1 MENIYGQDD
10 ALTRNSI
17 ADIPSGYAED
27 AGNTLYSW
35 LGSLWRS
42 IHQGDDMVRGLQ
54 KSRGMLLAQLYLDLL
69 ETAKLQ
75 DRNGVPVFH
84 RELWHPIVIRRSQ
97 RDKAQEN
104 MLVMGVE
111 AKLGPQTEQQPYG
124 IGTVLKMGRLANY
137 ADFVTYPITKNIV
150 GMSTTIVDNIINP
163 TVVMHYDNGDG
174 TGDFE
179 FRNNSI
185 IFPKELDPLAAN
197 SAFDKYDLPNLTLED
212 PQDPTSP
219 MISDVEAVLWASD
232 VLIDKNY
239 IAEHLSYPLGVDAPS
254 SDVVKRIINAA
265 WSSIASGLTPELLRT
280 FMAAMLNIPVIQH
293 DQETIVDINSSSDAQ
308 VVYTDKGM
316 YRVSPKATLRKGL
329 HAGSVLSK
337 GDLLDESLRIYPFL
351 SKYITDI
358 SSIGHDFDT
367 TGQQYEGVWGKGRSG
382 AIWWSNYPAEGLG
395 VDSDEV
401 WLSALEFIPATAEPK
416 QELYARIFLDD
427 DSVVVSEKSVWA
439 GGVPAV
445 FHFQNGVRLIRG
457 DQDIPRYYHVDLAS
471 SPQADSAEVRLKV
484 RNTMIQTGAIFRRVV
499 TPVFR
504 TVVSSHSP
512 IDVGFSV
519 PVQQDIPSVIMPPS
533 VLRVRTQYGIY
544 AVWGEVEVKAADDN
558 PAHLYFDLGGINE
571 DTAAFWQ
578 ETWRNAEQAGVSMA
592 SILGGG
598 VGAMISPVRF
608 FLKNFVGAN
617 TIFVVIDRSQLE
629 DISLVRDPM
638 FFGMLSS
645 VVPSAVRLF
654 LVEHRAVGDDDKME
668 LETATEDTFLAAT
681 LPEVVEHVSAPQ
693 IPGQKVDGAYFED
706 RVMMKFV
713 RPAPEKVRIRKEEV

>member
-17 ADIPSGYAED
+17 AEIPSGYAED

-54 KSRGMLLAQLYLDLL
+54 KSRGMRLAQLYLDLL
-69 ETAKLQ
+69 EAAKLQ
-75 DRNGVPVFH
+75 DRNGAPVFH

-111 AKLGPQTEQQPYG
+111 AQLGPQTEPQPYG

-137 ADFVTYPITKNIV
+137 ADFVTYPITQNIV

-174 TGDFE
+174 TCDFE

-185 IFPKELDPLAAN
+185 IFPKELDPLAED

-212 PQDPTSP
+212 PEDPNSP

-254 SDVVKRIINAA
+254 SAVVKRIINAA

-280 FMAAMLNIPVIQH
+280 FMAAMLNIPVVQNDEEKIINIITT
-293 DQETIVDINSSSDAQ
+293 DKAQEI
-308 VVYTDKGM
+308 YTDKGL
-316 YRVSPKATLRKGL
+316 YRISPKAKIRQGL
-329 HAGSVLSK
+329 YSGAVVKRGE
-337 GDLLDESLRIYPFL
+337 LLDESLRVYPFL
-351 SKYITDI
+351 
-358 SSIGHDFDT
+358 
-367 TGQQYEGVWGKGRSG
+367 
-382 AIWWSNYPAEGLG
+382 
-395 VDSDEV
+395 
-401 WLSALEFIPATAEPK
+401 
-416 QELYARIFLDD
+416 
-427 DSVVVSEKSVWA
+427 
-439 GGVPAV
+439 
-445 FHFQNGVRLIRG
+445 NGVRVEQDDAEPDSASSSPVYPVYKPTKVYVTYNGSAGFSIPL
-457 DQDIPRYYHVDLAS
+457 DQDIPSIVLPPGILRAKTEYGVYAMWGKETVKRS
-471 SPQADSAEVRLKV
+471 KTSPGR
-484 RNTMIQTGAIFRRVV
+484 
-499 TPVFR
+499 
-504 TVVSSHSP
+504 
-512 IDVGFSV
+512 
-519 PVQQDIPSVIMPPS
+519 
-533 VLRVRTQYGIY
+533 
-544 AVWGEVEVKAADDN
+544 DDY
-558 PAHLYFDLGGINE
+558 PHLYFDLGGT
-571 DTAAFWQ
+571 DDDRSAFW
-578 ETWRNAEQAGVSMA
+578 TDAWKHAEEAGVSME
-592 SILGGG
+592 SLLGEEGSK
-598 VGAMISPVRF
+598 VSPAEF
-608 FLKNFVGAN
+608 FLRNFVGAN

-668 LETATEDTFLAAT
+668 LETATEDTFLAAA
-681 LPEVVEHVSAPQ
+681 LSEVVEHVSAPQ

-706 RVMMKFV
+706 RVMMRFV
-713 RPAPEKVRIRKEEV
+713 RPAPEKVRIRKEED